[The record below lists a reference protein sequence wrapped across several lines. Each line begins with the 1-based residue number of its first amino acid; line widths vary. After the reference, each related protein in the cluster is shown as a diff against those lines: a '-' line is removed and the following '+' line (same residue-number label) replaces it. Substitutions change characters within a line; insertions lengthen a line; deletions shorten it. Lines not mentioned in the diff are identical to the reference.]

1 MTAMIGA
8 TAVAAVAPNPALAW
22 KPIKGRPK
30 RPEGRSPA
38 APAVSRT
45 RRHGSV
51 RCTPRTAHRTGRAH
65 KPA

>member
-8 TAVAAVAPNPALAW
+8 TSVAAVAPEPALAW
-22 KPIKGRPK
+22 KHIKGRPK
-30 RPEGRSPA
+30 RPAGPLTGG
-38 APAVSRT
+38 PAVSRT
-45 RRHGSV
+45 GRHGSV